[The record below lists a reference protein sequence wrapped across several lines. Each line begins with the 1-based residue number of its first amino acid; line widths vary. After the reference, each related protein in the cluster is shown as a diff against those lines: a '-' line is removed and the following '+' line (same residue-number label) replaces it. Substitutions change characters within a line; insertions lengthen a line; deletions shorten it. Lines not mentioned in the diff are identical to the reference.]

1 MLGFR
6 LLFISQKQ
14 TLSIIFSIAALW
26 KFNSATHKFKNK
38 KGYTLIG
45 EFEKPPTPT
54 GFIEARNLG
63 TVLSFNGTEEHTEI
77 KLEKKEQGNDNQMWI
92 FSQIDNLPTTE
103 GFFTIE
109 SVSTKMLL
117 HGNSKGKAYL
127 GSEFFNLKYDY
138 GAEPESKLITSRK
151 KNKCG
156 KKDHL
161 IAYSLF

>member
-54 GFIEARNLG
+54 GFIEAKDLG
-63 TVLSFNGTEEHTEI
+63 TVLGFEGTVEQPAKEHTEI
-77 KLEKKEQGNDNQMWI
+77 KLEAKKQENNKNQMWI
-92 FSQIDNLPTTE
+92 FSQIDNLPATD
-103 GFFTIE
+103 GFFTIK

-127 GSEFFNLKYDY
+127 GFEFFNLKYDY
-138 GAEPESKLITSRK
+138 NTEPESKLITSRESISVEK
-151 KNKCG
+151 K
-156 KKDHL
+156 
-161 IAYSLF
+161 IT

>member
-54 GFIEARNLG
+54 GFIEARNFG
-63 TVLSFNGTEEHTEI
+63 RVLSFNGTEEHTEI

-92 FSQIDNLPTTE
+92 FSQIDNLPAID
-103 GFFTIE
+103 GFFTIK
-109 SVSTKMLL
+109 SVSTKKLL
-117 HGNSKGKAYL
+117 HGNSKGKAFL

-138 GAEPESKLITSRK
+138 NTEPDSKLITRIKSISVEK
-151 KNKCG
+151 K
-156 KKDHL
+156 
-161 IAYSLF
+161 IT